1 MSHFGHL
8 DSASIVPF
16 RNRILILAS
25 ALKSVDNPPPL
36 QRFVAQMQPT
46 AGFSKHFWQPT
57 DGTALILSE
66 AQLGARGR
74 LDQVR
79 DSSKLTLSPT
89 TVPLRAASPAAISSA
104 RRALKTTDETRHGLR
119 R

>member
-1 MSHFGHL
+1 L

-57 DGTALILSE
+57 DGTALIPSE
-66 AQLGARGR
+66 AQLGGTRPARSGEKFFEADLIADYSSAPGR
-74 LDQVR
+74 LTGGN
-79 DSSKLTLSPT
+79 LE
-89 TVPLRAASPAAISSA
+89 RAA
-104 RRALKTTDETRHGLR
+104 RTENDR
-119 R
+119 